1 MSPRIKRAAD
11 DGCRG
16 LSAAQSFSFRI
27 APECDSGD
35 HYRKLTWEGYM
46 ARYLLIE
53 SRDPFDSNDTRFC
66 GDLARQLAAAK
77 NEVTLFLVQNGVLP
91 VRPGPRSA
99 DLTSL
104 AGAGVRVLAD
114 SFSLKERGIDEN
126 RLAPGVAAAP
136 LDVVLDA
143 LAEGA
148 KVIWH

>member
-1 MSPRIKRAAD
+1 M
-11 DGCRG
+11 
-16 LSAAQSFSFRI
+16 
-27 APECDSGD
+27 APPSNSGD
-35 HYRKLTWEGYM
+35 YDGNLTREVHVP
-46 ARYLLIE
+46 RYLLIE

-91 VRPGPRSA
+91 ARPGARSG

-114 SFSLKERGIDEN
+114 SFSLKERGIDEK
-126 RLAPGVAAAP
+126 RLASGVAAAP

>member
-1 MSPRIKRAAD
+1 
-11 DGCRG
+11 
-16 LSAAQSFSFRI
+16 
-27 APECDSGD
+27 
-35 HYRKLTWEGYM
+35 M

-66 GDLARQLAAAK
+66 CDLAQQLVAGN

-91 VRPGPRSA
+91 ARSGPRSGE
-99 DLTSL
+99 LTKA

-114 SFSLKERGIDEN
+114 SFSLKERGIDEA
-126 RLAPGVAAAP
+126 RLVSGVAAAP